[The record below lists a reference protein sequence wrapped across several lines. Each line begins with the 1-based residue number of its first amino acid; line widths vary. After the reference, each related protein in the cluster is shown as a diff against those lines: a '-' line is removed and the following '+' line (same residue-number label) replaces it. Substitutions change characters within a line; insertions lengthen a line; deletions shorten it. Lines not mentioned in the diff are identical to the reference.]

1 MNCCDYDCNQGRDC
15 PARASVCKRCHGIGY
30 DASGQHCTCR
40 QPTKVARIGRKDYA
54 REPLPVSASRTYL
67 RDLAKWMLIV
77 LALLLAMALA
87 SGVAH
92 A

>member
-1 MNCCDYDCNQGRDC
+1 MNCCNESGDCRPGRDC
-15 PARASVCKRCHGIGY
+15 PVRKQAA
-30 DASGQHCTCR
+30 
-40 QPTKVARIGRKDYA
+40 KVARVGRKDYA

-67 RDLAKWMLIV
+67 RHLAKWMLIV
-77 LALLLAMALA
+77 LALLLTLAIA